1 MKTSE
6 HFALDEWLCE
16 YPEGLTYDQ
25 VIAILRDPENTWNAD
40 EITVW
45 EGVENCELNEVAN
58 YIESTRKHFERV
70 TA

>member
-6 HFALDEWLCE
+6 HFALDEWLSD
-16 YPEGLTYDQ
+16 YPENLTYAE
-25 VIAILRDPENTWNAD
+25 ILAILRDPENTWHAD
-40 EITVW
+40 DITVW
-45 EGVENCELNEVAN
+45 EGVENSELSEVAS

>member
-25 VIAILRDPENTWNAD
+25 VIAILRDPENT
-40 EITVW
+40 
-45 EGVENCELNEVAN
+45 
-58 YIESTRKHFERV
+58 
-70 TA
+70 